1 MADVKIILPDGSAKE
16 YAAGTTLGE
25 ADSQYVDVEPSY
37 KYTPTTVPA
46 AEIPEIG
53 RASCRERV

>member
-25 ADSQYVDVEPSY
+25 AV
-37 KYTPTTVPA
+37 K
-46 AEIPEIG
+46 EI
-53 RASCRERV
+53 V

>member
-25 ADSQYVDVEPSY
+25 AVKKIV
-37 KYTPTTVPA
+37 
-46 AEIPEIG
+46 
-53 RASCRERV
+53 

>member
-25 ADSQYVDVEPSY
+25 AV
-37 KYTPTTVPA
+37 KTT
-46 AEIPEIG
+46 I
-53 RASCRERV
+53 

>member
-25 ADSQYVDVEPSY
+25 AVNNYLTAWLK
-37 KYTPTTVPA
+37 KY
-46 AEIPEIG
+46 
-53 RASCRERV
+53 

>member
-25 ADSQYVDVEPSY
+25 QTFV
-37 KYTPTTVPA
+37 KNL
-46 AEIPEIG
+46 
-53 RASCRERV
+53 